1 MGVLNL
7 FKTKKEDEKPEI
19 KKEADKPVVKKEVK
33 PKAEKK
39 EKEVVKTEKQ
49 PKSSE
54 AKDTK
59 KEIKGKSKEAYRV
72 LVKPLVTEKAADL
85 GVLNK
90 YAFVIDRSMNK
101 IEVKKAIRSIY
112 HVEPIDVNI
121 LNVSGKQVRY
131 GKTSGATKDW
141 KKAIVTLKSG
151 DKIEIYEG
159 V

>member
-101 IEVKKAIRSIY
+101 IEVKKAIRAVYNVNPVSVRMIN
-112 HVEPIDVNI
+112 VE
-121 LNVSGKQVRY
+121 GKRVRQGRTE
-131 GKTSGATKDW
+131 GKKKDW
-141 KKAIVTLKSG
+141 KKAIVTLREG
-151 DKIEIYEG
+151 EKIEVYEG